1 MEAKPIVTCRCLC
14 PVPIATGHVY
24 MMQGAKLLDDL
35 ISLMYSMLQHLQAL
49 QKHKQN
55 FVFIF

>member
-1 MEAKPIVTCRCLC
+1 
-14 PVPIATGHVY
+14 

-35 ISLMYSMLQHLQAL
+35 ISLMYSMLQHLEAL